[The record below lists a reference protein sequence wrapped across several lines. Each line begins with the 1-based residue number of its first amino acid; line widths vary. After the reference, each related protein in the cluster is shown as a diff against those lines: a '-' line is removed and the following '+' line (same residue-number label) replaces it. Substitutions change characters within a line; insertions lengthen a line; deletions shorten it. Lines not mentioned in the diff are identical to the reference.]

1 MQHTSVDMKT
11 QQDFLEED
19 EIDLRELFTTIMKYK
34 FKIAFFSFV
43 ITVFAILFSLSKPN
57 SYKSSAI
64 LITQE
69 SPKPSLGGLASL
81 AGLAGVSLG
90 GGGGLAVGDT
100 MQTTLQDY
108 SFAKYII
115 KKYDIDKKITSLSMR
130 PHMIFA
136 LGYSGIYDI
145 LHSDNINVKS
155 EDEIIFDTYKAMQD
169 IISISTDKKTG
180 AITLSAETQDR
191 FLSKELVDI
200 YLKEITEYVKN
211 REMRDVD
218 QKIAYYKNEL
228 QNTYDVE
235 LKKQLSGLLSGLF
248 QKKVLSQAS
257 EFYNVSKITEPTVA
271 YVKDKTKPKRSL
283 IVIVAFVTSIILGI
297 FGAFFIEFLKNE
309 EENKIEKS

>member
-1 MQHTSVDMKT
+1 MQNVTPQNISNQPFV
-11 QQDFLEED
+11 EED
-19 EIDLRELFTTIMKYK
+19 EIDLRELFATIMKYK
-34 FKIAFFSFV
+34 YKIALFSFI
-43 ITVFAILFSLSKPN
+43 ITTFAILFSLSKPN

-115 KKYDIDKKITSLSMR
+115 KKYDLAKKISASSMR
-130 PHMIFA
+130 LNMVFA
-136 LGYSGIYDI
+136 LAYSGIYDM
-145 LHSDNINVKS
+145 LHSKQEDIRS
-155 EDEIIFDTYKAMQD
+155 EDEIIFDTFKKMQD

-180 AITLSAETQDR
+180 AITLSATTQDR
-191 FLSKELVDI
+191 FLSKELVEI

-218 QKIAYYKNEL
+218 QKIAYYKKEL

-283 IVIVAFVTSIILGI
+283 IVIVAFITSLILGI
-297 FGAFFIEFLKNE
+297 FGAFFLEFLKNNKE
-309 EENKIEKS
+309 EDLEKN